1 MSLTETSLDLTFGLD
16 GKVALVTGGAS
27 GIGAAVV
34 DTFAAKG
41 AQVAVVDLDGE
52 AADKKAAQLGG
63 RGSGFACD
71 VTDPA
76 AVEATV
82 ARVLE
87 AYGRIDVLVNSA
99 GVAILAPAEDLEVSA
114 FDTTI
119 SVNLKGTFL
128 MCQAVGRHMLAQGR
142 GKIINLASQAAS
154 VALDHHV
161 AYCASKFGVV
171 GLSKVLASEWAGRG
185 LTVNTVSP
193 TVVLTELGRKAWEG
207 PKGEALKAQ
216 IPTGRFALP
225 EEIAATVLFLASDS
239 ADMVNGADI
248 LVDGGYTIR

>member
-1 MSLTETSLDLTFGLD
+1 MTSQDKPLDLSFGLD

-27 GIGAAVV
+27 GIGAAIV
-34 DTFAAKG
+34 DTFVAKG
-41 AQVAVVDLDGE
+41 ARVAVVDLDGD
-52 AADKKAAQLGG
+52 AAAKKAAEHGG
-63 RGSGFACD
+63 LASGYGCD
-71 VTDPA
+71 VTDPSAVDA
-76 AVEATV
+76 AVEA
-82 ARVLE
+82 VLAE
-87 AYGRIDVLVNSA
+87 YGRIDILVNSA
-99 GVAILAPAEDLEVSA
+99 GVAILAPAEDLTVSA

-128 MCQAVGRHMLAQGR
+128 VCQAVGRHLLAQGS

-154 VALDHHV
+154 VALDQHA
-161 AYCASKFGVV
+161 AYCASKFAVV

-185 LTVNTVSP
+185 VTVNTVSP

-207 PKGEALKAQ
+207 PKGDALKAQ

-225 EEIAATVLFLASDS
+225 EEIAATVLFLASGA
-239 ADMVNGADI
+239 ADMVNGADL